1 MIKLSTSILLSISLV
16 MMMMYWGG
24 YGSIVNDSDSDYD
37 ISTTTTFPRQLSS
50 LQGYM
55 DPKSTNLR
63 KEILDDIGCIS
74 RKNKLVYVRIP
85 KTG

>member
-1 MIKLSTSILLSISLV
+1 MVMEVSSTI
-16 MMMMYWGG
+16 
-24 YGSIVNDSDSDYD
+24 NDSDYD

-74 RKNKLVYVRIP
+74 RKNKLVYVHIP

>member
-1 MIKLSTSILLSISLV
+1 
-16 MMMMYWGG
+16 MMMIMYWGG
-24 YGSIVNDSDSDYD
+24 YGYGSIVNDSDYD

-74 RKNKLVYVRIP
+74 RKNKLVYVHIP